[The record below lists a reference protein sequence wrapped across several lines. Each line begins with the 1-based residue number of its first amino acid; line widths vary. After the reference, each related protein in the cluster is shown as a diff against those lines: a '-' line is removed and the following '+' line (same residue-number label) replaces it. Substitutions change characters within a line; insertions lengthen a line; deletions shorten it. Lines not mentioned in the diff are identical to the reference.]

1 MDFLE
6 NPTVGRQDTYVN
18 NFILLKV
25 ERTRN
30 LWKFFASKAITSLL
44 FRCSKCRKCTLFL

>member
-1 MDFLE
+1 MNFRE
-6 NPTVGRQDTYVN
+6 NSPVERQDTYVN

-25 ERTRN
+25 GRTRN